1 MKGTCRS
8 EAFGLSA
15 SDDRQIDI
23 LMVPGRDLDAV
34 KRSLP
39 TTTLRAIIRI
49 DEGLSKS

>member
-23 LMVPGRDLDAV
+23 LMVPGRDLDA